1 MTKAG
6 FEALKGE
13 YADQCCLIGLD
24 NGRALFVGYGEY
36 LVKILR
42 PARFVGLMTW
52 KIS

>member
-24 NGRALFVGYGEY
+24 NGRALFVGYGE
-36 LVKILR
+36 
-42 PARFVGLMTW
+42 
-52 KIS
+52 